1 MIKFLEI
8 PRPTDTILLGI
19 SLPGR
24 WAYGI
29 NRAAEILRERHPG
42 ADDATILE
50 LLVLNGMTAVID
62 GANNSRVVRNEN
74 DDTIVAIAEAVL

>member
-1 MIKFLEI
+1 MIHFLEI
-8 PRPTDTILLGI
+8 PKWSDTIVLGI
-19 SLPGR
+19 SLPAR
-24 WAYGI
+24 WSHGI
-29 NRAAEILRERHPG
+29 NRAVEILRERHPG

-62 GANNSRVVRNEN
+62 GANNSRIERNED